1 MKSSPRVNKKGKS
14 DGKESPRV
22 KATNSRVTIDEARSR
37 YKVGTIISKKWDGVP
52 YEGTIVKPFDG
63 RHYHVL
69 YEDGDEEDLSHREIT
84 KYLPKIKYSAG
95 WGAALSAI
103 CRDATAMNAMALD
116 SLREAQNVAFAVTH
130 PETGK

>member
-1 MKSSPRVNKKGKS
+1 MTFNRSDTAAARVNKKGKS
-14 DGKESPRV
+14 DGSESPRV

-84 KYLPKIKYSAG
+84 KYLP
-95 WGAALSAI
+95 
-103 CRDATAMNAMALD
+103 
-116 SLREAQNVAFAVTH
+116 
-130 PETGK
+130 